1 MAENKLNYLSQKYD
15 MYITKAKEYE
25 KVNDFS
31 MAKRN
36 YFLAAET
43 LMEMAKDSS
52 PNLKK
57 ARLDNAAKLVA
68 KANNLK
74 ATKKPAKSN
83 SSTDKPDD
91 AGDASSEDSEDGG
104 KAWQSAEIP
113 NVHFEDIVGLE
124 DVKKAIR
131 VRMIYPIKHPEIYKL
146 YNKTSGG
153 GLLMYG
159 PPGTGKTMIAKAI
172 ACEVGAKFYAIKGS
186 DLRSKWVGESEK
198 NISSLFETA
207 RNDKLA
213 IIMIDEIDTILGQR
227 GEDKHNDKVVNEF
240 LQQIDGFMGRAENL
254 LLLAATN
261 RPWDIDSAA
270 MRSGRFSEKI
280 YVPLPDKVARKF
292 LFEKNL
298 KDVPIDSSVDL
309 DYLADVTVGYSGADI
324 AEICDKAKI
333 EPLLKSITLQEE
345 GKFDENN
352 IIKLSKTDL
361 VNAIKTVR
369 KASNKEEIKKFED
382 FAKSF
387 GENIKLEKFEE
398 DINPDD

>member
-74 ATKKPAKSN
+74 ATKKPATKS
-83 SSTDKPDD
+83 SSDKPED
-91 AGDASSEDSEDGG
+91 GESGGEDSEDSG
-104 KAWQSAEIP
+104 KEWQSAEIP
-113 NVHFEDIVGLE
+113 NVHFDDIVGLE

-131 VRMIYPIKHPEIYKL
+131 VRMIYPIKHPEIYEL

-207 RNDKLA
+207 RKDKLA
-213 IIMIDEIDTILGQR
+213 IIMIDEIDTILAQR

-240 LQQIDGFMGRAENL
+240 LQQIDGFMGKAQNL

-280 YVPLPDKVARKF
+280 YVPLPDKKARIF

-298 KDVPIDSSVDL
+298 KDVPIDDTVDL
-309 DYLADVTVGYSGADI
+309 DYLAGITDGYSGADI
-324 AEICDKAKI
+324 AEICDKAKV

-345 GKFDENN
+345 GKFDKDN
-352 IIKLSKTDL
+352 IIKLSRSDL
-361 VNAIKTVR
+361 VTAIKSVR

-387 GENIKLEKFEE
+387 GENIKLEQFEK
-398 DINPDD
+398 DIDVDN

>member
-74 ATKKPAKSN
+74 ATKKPATKS
-83 SSTDKPDD
+83 SSDKPED
-91 AGDASSEDSEDGG
+91 GESGGEDSEDSG
-104 KAWQSAEIP
+104 KEWQSAEIP
-113 NVHFEDIVGLE
+113 NVHFDDIVGLE

-131 VRMIYPIKHPEIYKL
+131 VRMIYPIKHPEIYEL

-207 RNDKLA
+207 RKDKLA
-213 IIMIDEIDTILGQR
+213 IIMIDEIDTILAQR

-240 LQQIDGFMGRAENL
+240 LQQIDGFMGKAQNL

-280 YVPLPDKVARKF
+280 YVPLPDKKARTF

-298 KDVPIDSSVDL
+298 KDVPIDDTVDL
-309 DYLADVTVGYSGADI
+309 DYLAGITDGYSGADI
-324 AEICDKAKI
+324 AEICDKAKV

-345 GKFDENN
+345 GKFDKDN
-352 IIKLSKTDL
+352 IIKLSRSDL
-361 VNAIKTVR
+361 VTAIKSVR

-387 GENIKLEKFEE
+387 GENIKLEQFEK
-398 DINPDD
+398 DIDVDN

>member
-74 ATKKPAKSN
+74 ATKKPAKST
-83 SSTDKPDD
+83 STDKPDD

>member
-74 ATKKPAKSN
+74 ATKKPATKS
-83 SSTDKPDD
+83 SSDKPED
-91 AGDASSEDSEDGG
+91 GESGGEDSEDSG
-104 KAWQSAEIP
+104 KEWQSAEIP
-113 NVHFEDIVGLE
+113 NVHFDDIVGLE

-131 VRMIYPIKHPEIYKL
+131 VRMIYPIKHPEIYEL

-207 RNDKLA
+207 RKDKLA
-213 IIMIDEIDTILGQR
+213 IIMIDEIDTILAQR

-240 LQQIDGFMGRAENL
+240 LQQIDGFMGKAQNL

-280 YVPLPDKVARKF
+280 YVPLPDKKARTF

-298 KDVPIDSSVDL
+298 KDVPIDDTVDL
-309 DYLADVTVGYSGADI
+309 EYLAGITDGYSGADI
-324 AEICDKAKI
+324 AEICDKAKV

-345 GKFDENN
+345 GKFDKDN
-352 IIKLSKTDL
+352 IIKLSRSDL
-361 VNAIKTVR
+361 VTAIKSVR

-387 GENIKLEKFEE
+387 GENIKLEQFEK
-398 DINPDD
+398 DIDVDN

>member
-25 KVNDFS
+25 KVADFA

-36 YFLAAET
+36 YYLAAQT

-57 ARLDNAAKLVA
+57 ARLDNANKLIT
-68 KANNLK
+68 KANNIKEVKK
-74 ATKKPAKSN
+74 AVPKSTSSQGDN
-83 SSTDKPDD
+83 SSDSQD
-91 AGDASSEDSEDGG
+91 GDDGG
-104 KAWQSAEIP
+104 KEWKSAEIP
-113 NVHFEDIVGLE
+113 NVHFDDIVGLE

-213 IIMIDEIDTILGQR
+213 IIMIDEIDTILGKR

-240 LQQIDGFMGRAENL
+240 LQQIDGFMGRSPNL

-280 YVPLPDKVARKF
+280 YVPLPDKEARVY

-298 KDVPIDSSVDL
+298 AGVPIDAEVDISH
-309 DYLADVTVGYSGADI
+309 LASITDGYSGADI
-324 AEICDKAKI
+324 AEICDKAKV
-333 EPLLKSITLQEE
+333 EPLLKSIALQEA
-345 GKFDENN
+345 GKFSEDNLCKVTTSD
-352 IIKLSKTDL
+352 IVS
-361 VNAIKTVR
+361 AIKSVR

-387 GENIKLEKFEE
+387 GENIKLSKEEKNL
-398 DINPDD
+398 DV

>member
-74 ATKKPAKSN
+74 ATKKPAKST
-83 SSTDKPDD
+83 SSSKPDD
-91 AGDASSEDSEDGG
+91 EGDASSEDSEDGG

-280 YVPLPDKVARKF
+280 YVPLPDAPARKF

-309 DYLADVTVGYSGADI
+309 DYLADITEGYSGADI

-333 EPLLKSITLQEE
+333 EPLLKSITLQEA

-352 IIKLSKTDL
+352 IIKLSKLDL

-398 DINPDD
+398 DLNPDD

>member
-1 MAENKLNYLSQKYD
+1 
-15 MYITKAKEYE
+15 
-25 KVNDFS
+25 
-31 MAKRN
+31 
-36 YFLAAET
+36 
-43 LMEMAKDSS
+43 
-52 PNLKK
+52 
-57 ARLDNAAKLVA
+57 
-68 KANNLK
+68 
-74 ATKKPAKSN
+74 
-83 SSTDKPDD
+83 
-91 AGDASSEDSEDGG
+91 
-104 KAWQSAEIP
+104 
-113 NVHFEDIVGLE
+113 VHFEDIVGLE

>member
-1 MAENKLNYLSQKYD
+1 M
-15 MYITKAKEYE
+15 
-25 KVNDFS
+25 
-31 MAKRN
+31 
-36 YFLAAET
+36 
-43 LMEMAKDSS
+43 
-52 PNLKK
+52 
-57 ARLDNAAKLVA
+57 
-68 KANNLK
+68 
-74 ATKKPAKSN
+74 KKPAPKKTT
-83 SSTDKPDD
+83 SSS
-91 AGDASSEDSEDGG
+91 GSGESSEDSQDDG
-104 KAWQSAEIP
+104 KEWQSAEIP
-113 NVHFEDIVGLE
+113 NVHFDDIVGLE

-207 RNDKLA
+207 RQDDLA
-213 IIMIDEIDTILGQR
+213 IIMIDEIDTILGKR

-240 LQQIDGFMGRAENL
+240 LQQIDGFMGRSPNL

-280 YVPLPDKVARKF
+280 YVPLPDKEARTY

-298 KDVPIDSSVDL
+298 AGVPISSDVDIAK
-309 DYLADVTVGYSGADI
+309 LASLTDGYSGADI
-324 AEICDKAKI
+324 SEICDKAKV
-333 EPLLKSITLQEE
+333 EPLLKSIALQEA
-345 GKFDENN
+345 GKFDEDSLC
-352 IIKLSKTDL
+352 KVTTDDI
-361 VNAIKTVR
+361 VSAIKTVR

-387 GENIKLEKFEE
+387 GENIKLSKEE
-398 DINPDD
+398 ENLDV

>member
-74 ATKKPAKSN
+74 ATKKPAKST
-83 SSTDKPDD
+83 STDKPDD

-186 DLRSKWVGESEK
+186 DLRCKWVGESEK

-333 EPLLKSITLQEE
+333 EPLLKSIILQEE

-352 IIKLSKTDL
+352 IIKLSKQDL

>member
-1 MAENKLNYLSQKYD
+1 
-15 MYITKAKEYE
+15 
-25 KVNDFS
+25 
-31 MAKRN
+31 
-36 YFLAAET
+36 
-43 LMEMAKDSS
+43 
-52 PNLKK
+52 
-57 ARLDNAAKLVA
+57 
-68 KANNLK
+68 
-74 ATKKPAKSN
+74 
-83 SSTDKPDD
+83 
-91 AGDASSEDSEDGG
+91 
-104 KAWQSAEIP
+104 
-113 NVHFEDIVGLE
+113 
-124 DVKKAIR
+124 
-131 VRMIYPIKHPEIYKL
+131 
-146 YNKTSGG
+146 
-153 GLLMYG
+153 
-159 PPGTGKTMIAKAI
+159 
-172 ACEVGAKFYAIKGS
+172 
-186 DLRSKWVGESEK
+186 
-198 NISSLFETA
+198 
-207 RNDKLA
+207 
-213 IIMIDEIDTILGQR
+213 
-227 GEDKHNDKVVNEF
+227 
-240 LQQIDGFMGRAENL
+240 MGRAENL